1 MTQTTSDRG
10 VIQLARIALFAGM
23 CVLIG
28 CAGTAGNP
36 SGEGKLSTSEVLST
50 LEAYDEAWAAK
61 DTATVREFLTG
72 SYTYFNSSGGVRS
85 GDWLLRELLGHPG
98 YQLDY
103 SDRTE
108 MQVTVFGTAA
118 VVSSRW
124 RGEGSYNGQPVRD
137 DQRCSLVVV
146 RDGVELKIAAEHCT
160 EITT

>member
-1 MTQTTSDRG
+1 M
-10 VIQLARIALFAGM
+10 ARIALFAGM
-23 CVLIG
+23 WALIG

-36 SGEGKLSTSEVLST
+36 SGEEELSASEVLST
-50 LEAYDEAWAAK
+50 IRAYDEAWAAK
-61 DTATVREFLTG
+61 DTATVRDFLTG

-85 GDWLLRELLGHPG
+85 GDWMLRELLGHPG
-98 YQLDY
+98 YQLDD

-108 MQVTVFGTAA
+108 LQVTVYGTAA

-146 RDGVELKIAAEHCT
+146 RDGVKLKVAAEHCT
-160 EITT
+160 EIAT